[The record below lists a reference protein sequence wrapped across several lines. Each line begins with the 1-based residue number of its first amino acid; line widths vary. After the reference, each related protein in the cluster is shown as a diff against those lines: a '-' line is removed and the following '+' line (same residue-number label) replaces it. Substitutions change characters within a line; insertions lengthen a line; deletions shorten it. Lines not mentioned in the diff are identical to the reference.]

1 MDDRSVSLNYY
12 LSKEYR
18 DPPKAFWK
26 YYDLYRRKQITLDEY
41 AVMTGLAPSAI
52 CRYLAAITEKKPKT
66 LKDIAKYAMLYLYNY
81 MEGWKCGFLII

>member
-1 MDDRSVSLNYY
+1 MDDRSVSLNWN

-52 CRYLAAITEKKPKT
+52 CRYLAAVTEKKPKNIGT
-66 LKDIAKYAMLYLYNY
+66 TAYFEALWSQA
-81 MEGWKCGFLII
+81 

>member
-52 CRYLAAITEKKPKT
+52 CRYLAAITEKKATCKIYRKKNLNGST
-66 LKDIAKYAMLYLYNY
+66 CDI
-81 MEGWKCGFLII
+81 FLCSNGRKE

>member
-1 MDDRSVSLNYY
+1 MGSMDDRSVSLNYY

-52 CRYLAAITEKKPKT
+52 CCYLAAITEKKPKN
-66 LKDIAKYAMLYLYNY
+66 IERYR
-81 MEGWKCGFLII
+81 

>member
-41 AVMTGLAPSAI
+41 AVMTGLLELWIHSLH
-52 CRYLAAITEKKPKT
+52 RTSLQRR
-66 LKDIAKYAMLYLYNY
+66 
-81 MEGWKCGFLII
+81 EGNDWC

>member
-1 MDDRSVSLNYY
+1 MDDRSVSLNFS

-52 CRYLAAITEKKPKT
+52 CRYLAAITEKKPKN
-66 LKDIAKYAMLYLYNY
+66 IERYR
-81 MEGWKCGFLII
+81 

>member
-52 CRYLAAITEKKPKT
+52 
-66 LKDIAKYAMLYLYNY
+66 
-81 MEGWKCGFLII
+81 

>member
-1 MDDRSVSLNYY
+1 MDDRSVSLNYF

-52 CRYLAAITEKKPKT
+52 CRYLAAITEKKPKN
-66 LKDIAKYAMLYLYNY
+66 IERYRYICYVI
-81 MEGWKCGFLII
+81 FV

>member
-1 MDDRSVSLNYY
+1 MGSMDDRSVSLNYY

-41 AVMTGLAPSAI
+41 AVMTGLALRDLPLSS
-52 CRYLAAITEKKPKT
+52 CYYGEK
-66 LKDIAKYAMLYLYNY
+66 AK
-81 MEGWKCGFLII
+81 KH

>member
-52 CRYLAAITEKKPKT
+52 CRYLAAITEKKPNVKT
-66 LKDIAKYAMLYLYNY
+66 KLQKSSINFPYL
-81 MEGWKCGFLII
+81 

>member
-26 YYDLYRRKQITLDEY
+26 YYDLYRRKQITFKNIGRLREIKEQ
-41 AVMTGLAPSAI
+41 I
-52 CRYLAAITEKKPKT
+52 CLRDSKSQE
-66 LKDIAKYAMLYLYNY
+66 
-81 MEGWKCGFLII
+81 E